1 MKILFE
7 RAFNKELAEQLVN
20 RDKARVQEVIEN
32 IEASQSLNQIKNL
45 EKLTGHKTH
54 FRIRV
59 GSYQIGFELVGD
71 TLVLCTYQHRSTILK
86 KFP

>member
-45 EKLTGHKTH
+45 EKLTGPKTH

-71 TLVLCTYQHRSTILK
+71 TLVLCTYQHRSTIYK